1 MKLNTIFS
9 IGLLVGAFTLPQSKA
24 IAQDPVK
31 QDSTASKQAADASFE
46 KRMKLAQR
54 PFSFLSFDY
63 MEVTKGTE
71 KLYLEVEAAW
81 QKIHQKMA
89 ADGKI
94 LSWGIAKARKN
105 KFDYDY
111 VTWKLLRSRG
121 ALDNLYDMDAI
132 KKSMGEGE
140 FDELMA
146 KTTESR
152 KIVGSE
158 LMELEDYTLVPLNE
172 TGQKVDPKN
181 LVFHMDYMTPAKG
194 QEQEYVEIE
203 KNIFQPRHQKGSEL
217 NPKFQFWRLLRKVS
231 HSGNA
236 NEASYRTV
244 NVFRKDVEA
253 LSDKEAKKMNSQ
265 IPALPD
271 GLTYDDVMKMRKMER
286 VTFDVIFML
295 DPSASAEGKAWKE
308 LSGTWTAT
316 NKNGSY
322 RTKIISPYTEQF
334 KMINPS
340 GKLIQSG
347 KTPMSIEIKNG
358 VKFFSAHWENGTYTS
373 IFKIHNDKWYEQTK
387 NILSSNSGKPDDFF
401 VYERSDKP
409 ANIDRSAFTKKGKDV
424 ELVKAII
431 ENYAAGKID
440 DYLTLF
446 TKDAKATHNNN
457 EPITISELA
466 KTHRVHHEQIVGPV
480 KILSSN
486 YEVVA
491 TANGNKYGH
500 AWVKFENTFKNGVV
514 AVTPVFVS
522 FGINKKGKV
531 YFEHGF
537 YDSATVPG
545 DSVYNKK

>member
-1 MKLNTIFS
+1 MKLNTIIS
-9 IGLLVGAFTLPQSKA
+9 IGLLTGAFILPQSKA
-24 IAQDPVK
+24 IAQDAVK

-46 KRMKLAQR
+46 QRMKLAQR

-63 MEVTKGTE
+63 MEVTKGKE

-286 VTFDVIFML
+286 VTFDVVLML
-295 DPSASAEGKAWKE
+295 DQSTSAEAKEWQKLQGAWKH
-308 LSGTWTAT
+308 TYP
-316 NKNGSY
+316 NGNY
-322 RTKIISPYTEQF
+322 RVKRISPYKETLEFYSKDGQLQ
-334 KMINPS
+334 NS
-340 GKLIQSG
+340 GTS
-347 KTPMSIEIKNG
+347 PMKIEIKNDL
-358 VKFFSAHWENGTYTS
+358 KFFYSIHTNGTWRS
-373 IFKIHNDKWYEQTK
+373 IYHIKDGKWYEQLRGIFGET
-387 NILSSNSGKPDDFF
+387 NAKP
-401 VYERSDKP
+401 
-409 ANIDRSAFTKKGKDV
+409 
-424 ELVKAII
+424 
-431 ENYAAGKID
+431 
-440 DYLTLF
+440 
-446 TKDAKATHNNN
+446 N
-457 EPITISELA
+457 EFLI
-466 KTHRVHHEQIVGPV
+466 
-480 KILSSN
+480 
-486 YEVVA
+486 
-491 TANGNKYGH
+491 
-500 AWVKFENTFKNGVV
+500 
-514 AVTPVFVS
+514 
-522 FGINKKGKV
+522 
-531 YFEHGF
+531 
-537 YDSATVPG
+537 
-545 DSVYNKK
+545 YNKIN